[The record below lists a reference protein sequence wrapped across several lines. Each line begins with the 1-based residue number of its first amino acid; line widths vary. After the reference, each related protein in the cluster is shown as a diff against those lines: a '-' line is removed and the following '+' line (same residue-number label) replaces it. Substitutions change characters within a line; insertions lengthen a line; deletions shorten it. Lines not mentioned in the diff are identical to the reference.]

1 MIRIEVE
8 LPGHAAYPVV
18 VGAGALDG
26 TRAHAGERP
35 FGIVDLPVYE
45 AHGALLSPSQGQ
57 SGLGPM
63 VVVPSGE
70 AAKDWE
76 TLELILSCMAHEQLD
91 RGSIALALGGGSTL
105 DVAGLAASLY
115 MRGIR
120 SVYCPTTL
128 LAMVDASVGG
138 KTAINLAEGKNLVG
152 TFHQPSAVL
161 ADTRTLATLPDAEWR
176 SGLGEVVKAA
186 LVEGEELLTL
196 VERNAAALAARDLAA
211 VEPVIAACVRSK
223 ARVVASDE
231 RESGPRKALNLG
243 HTFAHALEKVAGF
256 GALPHGV
263 AVACGL
269 ALALQAS
276 ERAGLLEDP
285 SLRARVDS
293 LLRTLQLPRSLG
305 ELRMHHGALPARELL
320 SAMRHDKKARSGVPG
335 FVLPRRAGALE
346 LSVALDERLVLELL
360 G

>member
-1 MIRIEVE
+1 MIRIDVE

-18 VGAGALDG
+18 VGAGALDEL
-26 TRAHAGERP
+26 RRHAGERP

-45 AHGALLSPSQGQ
+45 AHGALVAPTHALA
-57 SGLGPM
+57 
-63 VVVPSGE
+63 VVPSGE

-91 RGSIALALGGGSTL
+91 RASVALALGGGSTL

-120 SVYCPTTL
+120 IVYCPTTL

-138 KTAINLAEGKNLVG
+138 KTAINLAQGKNLVG

-176 SGLGEVVKAA
+176 SGLGEVLKAA
-186 LVEGEELLTL
+186 LVEGEELLAL
-196 VERNAAALAARDLAA
+196 VERNASALAARDLAA

-223 ARVVASDE
+223 ARIVASDE

-256 GALPHGV
+256 GAFPHGV

-269 ALALQAS
+269 ALALEAS
-276 ERAGLLEDP
+276 ARAGLLEDAQ
-285 SLRARVDS
+285 LRARVDA
-293 LLRTLQLPRSLG
+293 LLRKLGLPRSLG
-305 ELRMHHGALPARELL
+305 ELRRSHGALPAHELL
-320 SAMRHDKKARSGVPG
+320 EAMRHDKKARDGRPA
-335 FVLPRRAGALE
+335 FVLPRAAGALE
-346 LSVALDERLVLELL
+346 LAVPLDDATVLSLL
-360 G
+360 A

>member
-1 MIRIEVE
+1 VIRVDVE
-8 LPGHAAYPVV
+8 LPNHAAYPVV
-18 VGAGALDG
+18 IGALALDEL
-26 TRAHAGERP
+26 RAHAPSQP
-35 FGIVDLPVYE
+35 FSIVDLPVYE
-45 AHGALLSPSQGQ
+45 AHGALLGACSSV
-57 SGLGPM
+57 

-76 TLELILSCMAHEQLD
+76 TLELILSCMAHELLD
-91 RGSIALALGGGSTL
+91 RDSVALVLGGGSTL
-105 DVAGLAASLY
+105 DVGGLAASLY
-115 MRGIR
+115 LRGIR

-161 ADTRTLATLPDAEWR
+161 ADTRTLATLKDEQWR

-186 LVEGEELLTL
+186 LVEGEDLLSL
-196 VERNAAALAARDLAA
+196 VERSAAALAARDLAA
-211 VEPVIAACVRSK
+211 VEPVIAECVRAK

-231 RESGPRKALNLG
+231 RESGPRRALNLG

-256 GALPHGV
+256 GSIPHGV

-276 ERAGLLEDP
+276 ERAGLLEDR
-285 SLRARVDS
+285 SLRARVDR
-293 LLRTLQLPRSLG
+293 LLRTLRLPRSLG
-305 ELRMHHGALPARELL
+305 ELRMSHGALAARELL
-320 SAMRHDKKARSGVPG
+320 DAMRHDKKARAGRPT
-335 FVLPRRAGALE
+335 FVLPRQAGALE
-346 LSVALDERLVLELL
+346 LAVVLDDATLLALLA
-360 G
+360 

>member
-1 MIRIEVE
+1 MIRIDVE

-18 VGAGALDG
+18 IGAGALDEL
-26 TRAHAGERP
+26 RRHAGERP
-35 FGIVDLPVYE
+35 FGIVDLPVFE
-45 AHGALLSPSQGQ
+45 AHGARIAPTPALA
-57 SGLGPM
+57 
-63 VVVPSGE
+63 VVPSGE

-76 TLELILSCMAHEQLD
+76 TLELILSCMAHEKLD
-91 RGSIALALGGGSTL
+91 RDSIALALGGGSTL

-120 SVYCPTTL
+120 VVYCPTTL

-138 KTAINLAEGKNLVG
+138 KTAINLAAGKNLVG

-176 SGLGEVVKAA
+176 SGLGEVLKAA
-186 LVEGEELLTL
+186 LVEGEELLAL

-256 GALPHGV
+256 GTLPHGI

-269 ALALQAS
+269 ALALEAS
-276 ERAGLLEDP
+276 ERAGLLDDRRLRTRVDAL
-285 SLRARVDS
+285 LRA
-293 LLRTLQLPRSLG
+293 LELPRSLG
-305 ELRMHHGALPARELL
+305 ELRRNHGALAAAEVLA
-320 SAMRHDKKARSGVPG
+320 AMGHDKKASAGRPA
-335 FVLPRRAGALE
+335 FVLPRAAGRLE
-346 LSVALDERLVLELL
+346 LAVPLDDAAERALLA
-360 G
+360 

>member
-1 MIRIEVE
+1 MIRVEVE
-8 LPGHAAYPVV
+8 LPGHAAYPVLI
-18 VGAGALDG
+18 GAGALDEL
-26 TRAHAGERP
+26 RAHAGERP
-35 FGIVDLPVYE
+35 FGIVDLPVFE
-45 AHGALLSPSQGQ
+45 AHGTL
-57 SGLGPM
+57 LGPLKC
-63 VVVPSGE
+63 VAVAPSGE

-91 RGSIALALGGGSTL
+91 RGSVALALGGGSTL

-120 SVYCPTTL
+120 IVYCPTTL

-186 LVEGEELLTL
+186 LVEGEELLAL
-196 VERNAAALAARDLAA
+196 VECNAPALAERDLAA

-256 GALPHGV
+256 GTLPHGV

-269 ALALQAS
+269 ALALEAS
-276 ERAGLLEDP
+276 ERTGLLEDR
-285 SLRARVDS
+285 SLRARIDE
-293 LLRTLQLPRSLG
+293 LNRALQLPCSLG
-305 ELRMHHGALPARELL
+305 ELRMSHGSLPAPELL
-320 SAMRHDKKARSGVPG
+320 VAMRHDKKASAGRPT
-335 FVLPRRAGALE
+335 FVLPRAAGSLE
-346 LSVALDERLVLELL
+346 LAVTLDDATVLALLA
-360 G
+360 

>member
-18 VGAGALDG
+18 IGAGALDE
-26 TRAHAGERP
+26 TAQHAGERP
-35 FGIVDLPVYE
+35 FGVVDLPVYE
-45 AHGALLSPSQGQ
+45 AHGALLGA
-57 SGLGPM
+57 LRC
-63 VVVPSGE
+63 VAVAPSGE

-120 SVYCPTTL
+120 VVYCPTTL

-186 LVEGEELLTL
+186 LVEGEELLAL
-196 VERNAAALAARDLAA
+196 VERNAAALAARELAA
-211 VEPVIAACVRSK
+211 VEAVIAACVRSK

-231 RESGPRKALNLG
+231 CETGPRKALNLG

-285 SLRARVDS
+285 SLRMRLDG

-305 ELRMHHGALPARELL
+305 ELRMQHGALPARELL
-320 SAMRHDKKARSGVPG
+320 EAMRHDKKARSGVPG

-346 LSVALDERLVLELL
+346 LSVALDERTVLDLL
-360 G
+360 A